1 MIVQEAGS
9 GFISINWNACNI
21 SFMNPLALLFVGLTV
36 VLGGIL
42 WLKLHPVIALLLGAI
57 LVGVLTPETLLQRY
71 AIGTGLSE
79 KAVEAFVNLSL
90 GERVAIGFGK
100 TCEKIGLLIMLASV
114 IGKGLLESGAA
125 ERIVRSM
132 LSVFGQ
138 KKAPLAFMLSS
149 FALGIPI
156 FFDTVFYLMIPLARA
171 MGVRLQKSY
180 ALFVMAIVAGGTI
193 AHSLVPPTP
202 GPLFAA
208 GAFGVSI
215 GLMIIVGMLVGLVCS
230 TSGLG
235 YAYWLNRRQ
244 SISVRTTA
252 DTTVESL
259 QRWLDKDTGQLPS
272 FFMSNLP
279 IILPVVLIGGDTI
292 INGMSFPAPD
302 MIKSVFAFAGD
313 PNIALFIA
321 MIIVLFL
328 LARQY
333 QFKLMSLK
341 KPVEESILSAG
352 TIVLITAAG
361 GAFGHILQQTSI
373 GMWIAENSPA
383 YQYGILPLAFFIT
396 AIIRT
401 AQGSATVAMITAVGM
416 LTVFN
421 TQGALDFH
429 PVYLAVVIGCGS
441 KLFPWMNDSGFWIIC
456 KMSGFTERETFRNF
470 SYLLTLMGFVG
481 LLATMVMARLFP
493 MT

>member
-1 MIVQEAGS
+1 
-9 GFISINWNACNI
+9 
-21 SFMNPLALLFVGLTV
+21 
-36 VLGGIL
+36 
-42 WLKLHPVIALLLGAI
+42 
-57 LVGVLTPETLLQRY
+57 
-71 AIGTGLSE
+71 
-79 KAVEAFVNLSL
+79 
-90 GERVAIGFGK
+90 VAIGFGN
-100 TCEKIGLLIMLASV
+100 TCEKVGLLIMLASI
-114 IGKGLLESGAA
+114 IGKGLLDSGAA

-138 KKAPLAFMLSS
+138 KRAPWAFMLSG
-149 FALGIPI
+149 FTLAIPI

-180 ALFVMAIVAGGTI
+180 ALFIMAIIAGGTI

-215 GLMIIVGMLVGLVCS
+215 GLMIIVGTIIGFVCS
-230 TSGLG
+230 TAGLA
-235 YAYWLNRRQ
+235 YAFWLNKRQ
-244 SISVRTTA
+244 DIAVRTTA
-252 DTTVESL
+252 DTTVEAL
-259 QRWLDKDTGQLPS
+259 QKWLDKDTSQLPS

-279 IILPVVLIGGDTI
+279 IVLPVILIAGDTI
-292 INGMSFPAPD
+292 INGMSFSAPA
-302 MIKSVFAFAGD
+302 IVSTFFAFAGD

-321 MIIVLFL
+321 MIISLYL
-328 LARQY
+328 LASQY
-333 QFKLMSLK
+333 GFKLKDLK
-341 KPVEESILSAG
+341 KPVEDSVLSAG
-352 TIVLITAAG
+352 TIILITAAG

-373 GMWIAENSPA
+373 GNWIAERSPD
-383 YQYGILPLAFFIT
+383 YQYAILPLAFFIT
-396 AIIRT
+396 AVIRT

-421 TQGALDFH
+421 TEDALGFH

-470 SYLLTLMGFVG
+470 SYLLLLMGLVG
-481 LLATMVMARLFP
+481 LVATMVMAALFP
-493 MT
+493 LV